1 MSNIQTNGQNVAAA
15 WEAYVDSD
23 PVDNIFARHWLLEQ
37 LRGSS
42 GFEKQNGTVIRHNLE
57 YATNPNAKFM
67 SELET
72 LTVSRPDTFDYAE
85 YAWKFMGCD
94 VPMTDFERAIT
105 SGGAKKFDLEARKLE
120 NLKNT
125 MDEIT
130 NTALFGDGTGTS
142 SKAFGGLQQLV
153 STTPTTGNVGLIN
166 RATYTF
172 FRNQAKD
179 ATKTTNVYDNLVSSF
194 ENAYNSA
201 SNGPGKE
208 NPTFM
213 VSDQATFEGYVGKL
227 TQNER
232 LQRTGPS
239 DKGVSGFKGQNIL
252 YKDIPY
258 AYDAACL
265 ANTAYILNDRN
276 LSFVYMQ
283 WQKGEAAVRPADAFY
298 DVFKVLTIGNL
309 TTNNP
314 RRLAV
319 VFNCAS

>member
-1 MSNIQTNGQNVAAA
+1 MANIQTNGQNVAAA

-23 PVDNIFARHWLLEQ
+23 PVDNIFARHWLLEK
-37 LRGSS
+37 LRSTS

-57 YATNPNAKFM
+57 YATNPNVKFM

-85 YAWKFMGCD
+85 YSWKFMGCD
-94 VPMTDFERAIT
+94 VPMTDFEQAIT
-105 SGGAKKFDLEARKLE
+105 SGGAKKFNLQARKLQ
-120 NLKNT
+120 NMKTT

-142 SKAFGGLQQLV
+142 GIAFGGLQLLV
-153 STTPTTGNVGLIN
+153 STTPTTGTVGLIN

-172 FRNQAKD
+172 YRNQAKD
-179 ATKTTNVYDNLVSSF
+179 ATKTTTVYDNLVSSF
-194 ENAYNSA
+194 EHAYNSA

-213 VSDQATFEGYVGKL
+213 VSDQTTFEGYVSKL
-227 TQNER
+227 TANER
-232 LQRTGPS
+232 LERTDSGQ
-239 DKGVSGFKGQNIL
+239 KGLSGFKSQNIL
-252 YKDIPY
+252 FKDIPY

-283 WQKGEAAVRPADAFY
+283 WQKGEESVRPADAFM

>member
-1 MSNIQTNGQNVAAA
+1 
-15 WEAYVDSD
+15 
-23 PVDNIFARHWLLEQ
+23 
-37 LRGSS
+37 
-42 GFEKQNGTVIRHNLE
+42 
-57 YATNPNAKFM
+57 
-67 SELET
+67 
-72 LTVSRPDTFDYAE
+72 
-85 YAWKFMGCD
+85 MGCD

-142 SKAFGGLQQLV
+142 GKAFGGLQQLV
-153 STTPTTGNVGLIN
+153 STTPTTGTVGLIN

-179 ATKTTNVYDNLVSSF
+179 ATKTTTVYDNLLGSF
-194 ENAYNSA
+194 DHAYNSA

-213 VSDQATFEGYVGKL
+213 VSDQTTFEAYTAKL
-227 TQNER
+227 TLNER
-232 LQRTGPS
+232 IQRTGS
-239 DKGVSGFKGQNIL
+239 GDKGMTNFKGQNIL
-252 YKDIPY
+252 FKDIPY

-276 LSFVYMQ
+276 LAFVYMQ
-283 WQKGEAAVRPADAFY
+283 WQKGETAVRPADAFY